1 MIDVNRL
8 YTTKELAKEYNLSM
22 RTVHNRL
29 KFLRY
34 KCPDCYLREK
44 LPNGLPLLK
53 YKGEYLNDDML
64 RKRHYPERR
73 AFTRSLTKAER
84 EYVPPPVFV
93 EDKEGNE
100 YNYHAVRALLRVL
113 TNSSLLEKFMALNM
127 MLWLG
132 LAVYLCIVT

>member
-1 MIDVNRL
+1 MIVAGEL
-8 YTTKELAKEYNLSM
+8 YTTKELAKEYSLSM

-34 KCPDCYLREK
+34 KYPDCYIREK

-93 EDKEGNE
+93 KDKEGNE

-127 MLWLG
+127 VLWLG
-132 LAVYLCIVT
+132 LLTYMWLL